1 MSATNVMLKNIFE
14 DIIEVRLWTDAGIDN
29 CNKSEDQTHS
39 LGSNDNNEEVS
50 IVNQHE
56 EEEEEE
62 TIEVNEDNI
71 TNNMFFQSPG
81 IVYHASHD
89 SRGNV
94 LVETDDDVRH
104 AGNEIDRVIE

>member
-1 MSATNVMLKNIFE
+1 MTPIGEWMSATNVMLKNVLE
-14 DIIEVRLWTDAGIDN
+14 DTIEVRLWTDAGVDN

-71 TNNMFFQSPG
+71 TNNMFSNHQTLSIMHHM
-81 IVYHASHD
+81 IV
-89 SRGNV
+89 G
-94 LVETDDDVRH
+94 EMC
-104 AGNEIDRVIE
+104 